1 MLFLTEHDDLEYFT
15 CVSTSF
21 CDCPSSYQLCK
32 HLHFLRTI
40 HGEPHPDEDSSSP
53 PVSPGRPP
61 SPPQP
66 LSQPKL
72 VDHWEALQTAIQK
85 LAALRQEDITAE
97 QTRLLAIGAQNL
109 VQLAETGERQPELY
123 ELRRGKLR
131 SVGSSDRKRVCRER
145 TRAPMRKQHHKRAK
159 QHKRQ
164 HKQTRLTKDSG
175 LSSVLVRFYEKL
187 FFFFSMD
194 FYATEAVLT
203 NGRSSRLCPLHTQG
217 HRIWFGCPGVT
228 AATEL
233 LNIRSR

>member
-53 PVSPGRPP
+53 PVSPGGPP

-131 SVGSSDRKRVCRER
+131 RSLGSSDRKRVCRER

-175 LSSVLVRFYEKL
+175 LSSVLVRFYRKL
-187 FFFFSMD
+187 FFFFFFFSD
-194 FYATEAVLT
+194 
-203 NGRSSRLCPLHTQG
+203 G
-217 HRIWFGCPGVT
+217 
-228 AATEL
+228 L
-233 LNIRSR
+233 LSN